1 MSKYT
6 IDITFFEMDGSITTN
21 VLEDLSYER
30 LLEVYAFSNVLS
42 MPLKGIWIHTSDFN
56 QSKICIEE
64 FLVTKLS
71 EKLCNDS
78 ASMYSN

>member
-30 LLEVYAFSNVLS
+30 LLEVYAFSNLLS
-42 MPLKGIWIHTSDFN
+42 MPLQGIWIHTNDFN

-64 FLVTKLS
+64 FLVTRLS

>member
-30 LLEVYAFSNVLS
+30 LLEVYAFSNLLS
-42 MPLKGIWIHTSDFN
+42 MPLQGIWIHTNDFN

-78 ASMYSN
+78 TSMYSS